1 MFLLMLVLACELCT
15 IVVLGVVLE
24 CQLVQFFSI
33 ASSCLVTSS
42 ETTVSIQ
49 TQTMYMVIG

>member
-24 CQLVQFFSI
+24 CQLVQFLSI